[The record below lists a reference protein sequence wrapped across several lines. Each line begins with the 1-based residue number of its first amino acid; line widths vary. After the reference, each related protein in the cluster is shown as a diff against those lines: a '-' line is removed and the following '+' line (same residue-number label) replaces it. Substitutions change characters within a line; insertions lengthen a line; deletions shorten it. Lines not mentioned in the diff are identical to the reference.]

1 MQQVTG
7 VAIMKLWP
15 LLLSLVLCPAS
26 AAALVPTMHQ
36 IFAVSTP
43 NKFIFTS
50 NGDPLILSWSC
61 VPLALDSTSSP
72 VGDADHPPKLVLSI
86 LNEIVQTEV
95 RCCIVPSLVLFL
107 RCS

>member
-1 MQQVTG
+1 
-7 VAIMKLWP
+7 MKLWP

-36 IFAVSTP
+36 RFAVSFTTP
-43 NKFIFTS
+43 NNFDRIS

-61 VPLALDSTSSP
+61 VPLALDSASSP

-95 RCCIVPSLVLFL
+95 RCCVVPSLVLFL